1 MRFLTFSVRN
11 MCQWRLVIIM
21 MLFAGT
27 LHAQVVITGSVVD
40 AADQSP
46 LPGVNIV
53 EAGTNNGT
61 ASDENGNFTLTVSS
75 LQSTL
80 QFSMIG
86 YTSQAIDLNG
96 RTTVHVSLAMS
107 SQNLDEIVVIGYGVQ
122 EKVNLT
128 GSVQTLRLDSVVNT
142 PVTNSAQLMY
152 GRFSG
157 VQLTQ
162 GGGLPG
168 SDGSSVNIRG
178 LGTFGNAA
186 PLVVI
191 DGMQFDGLG
200 EFNRLAPADIESI
213 TVLKDAS
220 AGAIYGARG
229 ANGVIVV
236 NTKQGRS
243 SQFRV
248 EYNNYF
254 GFQRPT
260 IMPSYLNA
268 VQYAELMNEKFENEA
283 DGKAFNPRYT
293 EEQMQQIRDGS
304 NPDQFANTDWAK
316 ETLRDAPMQNHYLAL
331 SGGSANT
338 TYRFS
343 LGYMGQGAVVTGK
356 FHLDRYNFR
365 ANVQSRLKSWL
376 TINNNLNGVL
386 NKFVGPS
393 GGAGVVSN
401 MIYSF
406 RRNAPTIPA
415 YYSHGGYGYVD
426 GAWQNVNPSLGTEF
440 QPLQLGDL
448 GDHTSHDYS
457 INDRLSIKATVGDFS
472 FETAGT
478 INLNFE
484 DVSNFRPTVEKR
496 DYDNNLMSFNDQ
508 NALSNTFRKHYRLMN
523 ENLVR
528 YQSSFDAHRVEAMV
542 GHSVIYDRWDNFQ
555 GSLEN
560 FPSDNLQEFN
570 AGGVSN
576 PAVSGGGSEEAM
588 QSFFGRVNYSYQ
600 GKYLFEANIRRDGSS
615 KFGPGNR
622 YGTFPSFSAGWRLS
636 EEPFMENLTASN
648 ALTNLKL
655 RGSWGR
661 TGNNGIGNYIYDQ
674 TYNAGLDYVL
684 GNDVIVSGVALTSL
698 ANPTILWETSEQ
710 FNIGLDAS
718 FLNGRLSLET
728 DYFNRK
734 SFDILY
740 TNFPIPGSLGVSSL
754 AAQNAAEMV
763 NKGIELN
770 LNFNNQTGAF
780 GYRLGL
786 NVTRFA
792 DNEVTSLGS
801 GVQTIDGNTII
812 KEGVP
817 YQAYYGYIMEG
828 IFQTETEVAE
838 APLQFGSPRTAP
850 GDIRYADLSGP
861 DGVPDGVIDAFDRTV
876 IGNPYPRWLYGLN
889 ASLNY
894 KGIDLNI
901 LMQGIGE
908 VDRIFI
914 GNGQTPLNDER
925 SNGLAYWINRWTPE
939 NPSETL
945 PRMGGANNQIL
956 STFYIGDASYLRLKN
971 IELGY
976 TLPKDLLTKMR
987 VNGIR
992 VFVSGQNLLTFTK
1005 MDNFDPERAAGN
1017 ANARNAPIYKAITA
1031 GLNVSF

>member
-1 MRFLTFSVRN
+1 LLS
-11 MCQWRLVIIM
+11 
-21 MLFAGT
+21 AGT
-27 LHAQVVITGSVVD
+27 LHAQVVIKGTVTDG
-40 AADQSP
+40 ADQTP
-46 LPGVNIV
+46 LPGVNITEV
-53 EAGTNNGT
+53 GTQNGT
-61 ASDENGNFTLTVSS
+61 ASDENGNFTFTVNGP
-75 LQSTL
+75 QSTL
-80 QFSMIG
+80 RFSMIG
-86 YTSQAIDLNG
+86 YAPQDIELDG
-96 RTTVHVSLAMS
+96 RTYLAVTMTLS
-107 SQNLDEIVVIGYGVQ
+107 SQKLDQIVVIGYGVQ
-122 EKVNLT
+122 EKINLT
-128 GSVQTLRLDSVVNT
+128 GSVQTLRMDSVVNI

-168 SDGSSVNIRG
+168 SDGSSINIRG

-236 NTKQGRS
+236 NTKQGRDS
-243 SQFRV
+243 DFRV

-260 IMPSYLNA
+260 IMPRYLDA
-268 VQYAELMNEKFENEA
+268 VQYAELMNEKFKNEA
-283 DGKAFNPRYT
+283 DGKPYNPRYT
-293 EEQMQQIRDGS
+293 DEQLQQIRDGS

-316 ETLRDAPMQNHYLAL
+316 ETLRDAPLQNHYLAL
-331 SGGSANT
+331 TGGSGKTN
-338 TYRFS
+338 YRFS

-365 ANVQSRLKSWL
+365 ANVQSRIKSWL
-376 TINNNLNGVL
+376 SLDNNLNGSL
-386 NKFVGPS
+386 NKFKGPS
-393 GGAGVVSN
+393 GGSGVVSN

-440 QPLQLGDL
+440 QPLQLGYL
-448 GDHTSHDYS
+448 GDFVSHDYS
-457 INDRLSIKATVGDFS
+457 INDRLSVKAAFGNFS
-472 FETAGT
+472 LESAGT
-478 INLNFE
+478 VNLDFRDE
-484 DVSNFRPTVEKR
+484 SNFRPTVEKR
-496 DYDNNLMSFNDQ
+496 DYDNNIISFNDQ
-508 NALSNTFRKHYRLMN
+508 NSLTNSFNKHYRLMN
-523 ENLVR
+523 ENLIR
-528 YQSSFDAHRVEAMV
+528 YDSDFGDHRLGVMA

-570 AGGVSN
+570 AGGVAN
-576 PAVSGGGSEEAM
+576 PTVSGGGSEEAM
-588 QSFFGRVNYSYQ
+588 QSFFGRVNYSYL
-600 GKYLFEANIRRDGSS
+600 GRYLFEANVRRDGSS

-622 YGTFPSFSAGWRLS
+622 YGTFPSFSAGWRIS
-636 EEPFMENLTASN
+636 EEPFMKGLASSQ
-648 ALTNLKL
+648 ALTSLKL

-684 GNDVIVSGVALTSL
+684 GNDVVVSGVALTSL

-710 FNIGLDAS
+710 YNIGLDAA
-718 FLNGRLSLET
+718 FLNNRLSLET
-728 DYFNRK
+728 DFFNRR
-734 SFDILY
+734 SYNILY

-763 NKGIELN
+763 NQGVEMN
-770 LNFNNQTGAF
+770 LNFTDRQGEFRYTVGVNLTH
-780 GYRLGL
+780 
-786 NVTRFA
+786 FA
-792 DNEVTSLGS
+792 ENEVTSLGS

-812 KEGVP
+812 REGAP
-817 YQAYYGYIMEG
+817 YQAYYGYVMEG
-828 IFQTETEVAE
+828 IFQTEAEVE
-838 APLQFGSPRTAP
+838 AAPIQFGSPRTAP

-861 DGVPDGVIDAFDRTV
+861 EGVPDGVIDGFDRTV
-876 IGNPYPRWLYGLN
+876 IGNPYPRWLYGFH
-889 ASLNY
+889 ASLNF
-894 KGIDLNI
+894 KGVDLSV

-925 SNGLAYWINRWTPE
+925 SNGLSYWINRWTPE
-939 NPSETL
+939 NPSQTL
-945 PRMGGANNQIL
+945 PRMGGANNHIL
-956 STFYIGDASYLRLKN
+956 SSFYIHNVSYLRLKN

-976 TLPKDLLTKMR
+976 TLPQDILHKMK

-1005 MDNFDPERAAGN
+1005 MENFDPERATGN

>member
-1 MRFLTFSVRN
+1 MRFLLLPFLLLTG
-11 MCQWRLVIIM
+11 
-21 MLFAGT
+21 A
-27 LHAQVVITGSVVD
+27 LHAQIVVKGTVRDAVD
-40 AADQSP
+40 SSP
-46 LPGVNIV
+46 LPGVAISEIN
-53 EAGTNNGT
+53 TNNGT
-61 ASDENGNFTLTVSS
+61 SSDQDGNFSLTIENPE
-75 LQSTL
+75 STL
-80 QFSMIG
+80 RFSMIG
-86 YTSQAIDLNG
+86 YRSKDIDING
-96 RTTVHVSLAMS
+96 RTHLTVALEVS
-107 SQNLDEIVVIGYGVQ
+107 SQELDKIVVIGYGVQ
-122 EKVNLT
+122 KKVNLT

-168 SDGSSVNIRG
+168 SDGSSINIRG

-191 DGMQFDGLG
+191 DGMQFDGLA
-200 EFNRLAPADIESI
+200 EFNRLAPADIETI

-236 NTKQGRS
+236 TTKQGEPS
-243 SQFRV
+243 KFRV

-260 IMPSYLNA
+260 IMPTYLNA
-268 VQYAELMNEKFENEA
+268 VEYAELMNEKYENEA

-293 EEQMQQIRDGS
+293 GEQLQQIRDGS
-304 NPDQFANTDWAK
+304 NPDQFANTNWAD
-316 ETLRDAPMQNHYLAL
+316 EVLQDAPIQNHYLAL

-338 TYRFS
+338 VYRIS
-343 LGYMGQGAVVTGK
+343 LGYMDQGAIVTGK

-365 ANVQSRLKSWL
+365 ANVRSDLKDWL
-376 TINNNLNGVL
+376 TVNNNLNGTL

-393 GGAGVVSN
+393 GGSGVVNN

-415 YYSHGGYGYVD
+415 YYSHGGYGFVD

-440 QPLQLGDL
+440 QPMQIGELGDYM
-448 GDHTSHDYS
+448 SNDYS
-457 INDRLSIKATVGDFS
+457 LNDRLSVKATFGGFS
-472 FETAGT
+472 FETAAT
-478 INLNFE
+478 INLDFTDE
-484 DVSNFRPTVEKR
+484 TNFRPTTEKR
-496 DYDNNLMSFNDQ
+496 DYNNELISANDLNSLSNSFN
-508 NALSNTFRKHYRLMN
+508 KHYRIMS
-523 ENLVR
+523 ENLLR
-528 YQSSFDAHRVEAMV
+528 YQTTLTDHRLEFLA
-542 GHSVIYDRWDNFQ
+542 GHSVIYDRGDNFR
-555 GSLEN
+555 GSLQN
-560 FPSDNLQEFN
+560 FPSNNLQELD
-570 AGGVSN
+570 AGGVAN
-576 PAVSGGGSEEAM
+576 PAVSGGANERSM
-588 QSFFGRVNYSYQ
+588 QSFFGRVNYSYL
-600 GKYLFEANIRRDGSS
+600 GRYLFEANIRRDGSS

-622 YGTFPSFSAGWRLS
+622 YGTFPSFSAGWRIS
-636 EEPFMENLTASN
+636 EEPFFKKVFSSN
-648 ALTNLKL
+648 TLNGLKL

-684 GNDVIVSGVALTSL
+684 GSDVIVSGVALTSL
-698 ANPTILWETSEQ
+698 ANPTIRWETTEQ
-710 FNIGLDAS
+710 YDIGLDAAL
-718 FLNGRLSLET
+718 FNNRLTLEA

-734 SFDILY
+734 SYNILY

-763 NKGIELN
+763 NKGAELN
-770 LNFNNQTGAF
+770 LNFANRSGELDYVLGFNVTHFANNQ
-780 GYRLGL
+780 
-786 NVTRFA
+786 
-792 DNEVTSLGS
+792 VTSLGS

-812 KEGVP
+812 KKGEP
-817 YQAYYGYIMEG
+817 YQAYYGYVMEG
-828 IFQTETEVAE
+828 IFQTKEEVAA
-838 APLQFGSPRTAP
+838 APVQFGSPRTAP

-861 DGVPDGVIDAFDRTV
+861 NGDPDGVIDAFDRTV
-876 IGNPYPRWLYGLN
+876 IGNPYPRWLYGFN
-889 ASLNY
+889 ASFAF
-894 KGIDLNI
+894 KGVDLGI
-901 LMQGIGE
+901 LVQGIAK

-914 GNGQTPLNDER
+914 GNGQQPMNDER
-925 SNGLAYWINRWTPE
+925 SNALSYWVNRWTPE

-956 STFYIGDASYLRLKN
+956 STFYIGDASYLRVKN

-976 TLPKDLLTKMR
+976 TLPQTILEKMR

-992 VFVSGQNLLTFTK
+992 VFASGQNLFTFTK

-1017 ANARNAPIYKAITA
+1017 ASARNAPIYKTVTL